1 MTTTHKE
8 SILLSFHSKDCKDFI
23 IWMIAYVSL
32 LMTSK
37 MRIEPSM
44 FSCHSGESVVLIH
57 IEEGVIQRKKS
68 WVPGDP

>member
-1 MTTTHKE
+1 
-8 SILLSFHSKDCKDFI
+8 
-23 IWMIAYVSL
+23 MIAYISL

-44 FSCHSGESVVLIH
+44 FSCHSGENVVLIH
-57 IEEGVIQRKKS
+57 IEEGVIKRKKS